1 MLQIN
6 GKITFHGRCT
16 IGNNSYIS
24 TGKDN
29 CLEFGENFMCTT
41 SLKLVSYDHITFG
54 DHVMIGWNCM
64 ICDKDFH
71 KLTRKGKLMDSDM
84 TPIEIG
90 ANNWI
95 ANNCM
100 ILKNTRTNA
109 NTVIAAGTFLTR
121 DCTNLPE
128 KSVIGND
135 KPIRVLSPDT
145 YLDQYHR

>member
-1 MLQIN
+1 METKVQGLVWRNSDFRGGEIKPGMIRLGFNQVSIYPNTGIMLQIN

-64 ICDKDFH
+64 ICDKDLFG
-71 KLTRKGKLMDSDM
+71 LQ
-84 TPIEIG
+84 
-90 ANNWI
+90 
-95 ANNCM
+95 
-100 ILKNTRTNA
+100 
-109 NTVIAAGTFLTR
+109 VF
-121 DCTNLPE
+121 
-128 KSVIGND
+128 
-135 KPIRVLSPDT
+135 
-145 YLDQYHR
+145 

>member
-1 MLQIN
+1 METKVQGLVWRNSDFRGEIKPGMIRLGFNQVSIYPNTGIMLQIN

-64 ICDKDFH
+64 ICDKDLFG
-71 KLTRKGKLMDSDM
+71 LQ
-84 TPIEIG
+84 
-90 ANNWI
+90 
-95 ANNCM
+95 
-100 ILKNTRTNA
+100 
-109 NTVIAAGTFLTR
+109 VF
-121 DCTNLPE
+121 
-128 KSVIGND
+128 
-135 KPIRVLSPDT
+135 
-145 YLDQYHR
+145 